1 MSLKIE
7 QGEIEDAIKLVKKEC
22 VGVDEM
28 TAYEINK
35 LAVQIVMASN
45 VYDSAAL
52 ISESIDYLN
61 EN

>member
-28 TAYEINK
+28 SPYEINR
-35 LAVQIVMASN
+35 LAVEIVMASN

>member
-7 QGEIEDAIKLVKKEC
+7 AGEIEDAIKLVKNEC

-28 TAYEINK
+28 SSFEINQ

>member
-7 QGEIEDAIKLVKKEC
+7 AGEIEDAVKLVKKEC

-28 TAYEINK
+28 SAFEINQ

>member
-7 QGEIEDAIKLVKKEC
+7 QGEIADALKLIKKEC
-22 VGVDEM
+22 VGYKDM

-35 LAVQIVMASN
+35 LAVSIVMASN

>member
-7 QGEIEDAIKLVKKEC
+7 QGEIEDALKLVKKEC
-22 VGVDEM
+22 VGIDEM
-28 TAYEINK
+28 TPFEINK
-35 LAVQIVMASN
+35 LAIQIVMASN
-45 VYDSAAL
+45 LYDSAAL